1 MNVVVLRW
9 GHRPRDF
16 RATTHVALTARA
28 FGASGFILADVED
41 KSIKGNVEKVVAE
54 WGGPF
59 TFEMGIPWKKAVTEW
74 RANNGVVVH
83 LTMYGQDI
91 VKTQLISQLR
101 ASQRDIMVVVGSQK
115 VPGEFFSEKFSDY
128 NIAIGGQPHSEV
140 AALAVFLD
148 RLFEGSELSK
158 DFKQARVKVL
168 PSQRGKHL
176 IEVGHSS
183 SGS

>member
-1 MNVVVLRW
+1 
-9 GHRPRDF
+9 
-16 RATTHVALTARA
+16 
-28 FGASGFILADVED
+28 VED

-101 ASQRDIMVVVGSQK
+101 ASQCDIMVVVGSQK
-115 VPGEFFSEKFSDY
+115 VPGEFFSEEFSDY

-158 DFKQARVKVL
+158 DFKQARFKVL

-176 IEVGHSS
+176 VEVGHSS